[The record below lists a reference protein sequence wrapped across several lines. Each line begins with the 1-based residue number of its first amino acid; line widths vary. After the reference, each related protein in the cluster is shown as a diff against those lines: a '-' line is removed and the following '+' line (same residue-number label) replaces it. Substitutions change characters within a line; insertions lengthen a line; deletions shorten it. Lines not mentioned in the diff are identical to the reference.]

1 MSILRND
8 WVCLVF
14 RVALGALFIYASL
27 DKIVNPEAFARIMN
41 NYHLLPGSLVNINAL
56 FLPWLELLVGA
67 ALILGTKTEGASTII
82 AGLLVVFV
90 IAAIISMA
98 RGLNIECGCFST
110 SSRVRKVGLA
120 LFFEDSAML
129 LAALYVMINGAGRW
143 ALDRRP
149 ARH

>member
-8 WVCLVF
+8 WVCLAF
-14 RVALGALFIYASL
+14 RVFLGVLFIYASL
-27 DKIVNPEAFARIMN
+27 DKIVNPGGFARIMN
-41 NYHLLPGSLVNINAL
+41 NYHVLPGSLVNITAI

-67 ALILGTKTEGASTII
+67 ALILGTKTEGASAIV
-82 AGLLVVFV
+82 AGMLVVFI

-110 SSRVRKVGLA
+110 TSRVRKVGMTLFYEDAA
-120 LFFEDSAML
+120 LL
-129 LAALYVMINGAGRW
+129 LATLYVMINGAGRW

-149 ARH
+149 ARR